1 MSDIAPA
8 DVKRKGRFGWP
19 AIYGAAVL
27 ILGGALVWLIRA
39 TPVKDGAR
47 DWTAPMVPG
56 GWMAWTF
63 PVALF
68 FWVIAGLL
76 VIFTILAIRFPETPR
91 TGILRIETTRGDRL
105 FITLLGSAFI
115 CLGWLFFAGPPVW
128 WGLAL
133 CLFYALA
140 VFAWV

>member
-1 MSDIAPA
+1 MSMTPTAPIHRRA
-8 DVKRKGRFGWP
+8 NWP
-19 AIYGAAVL
+19 MVYGIAAV
-27 ILGGALVWLIRA
+27 ILGAVLAFLIWA
-39 TPVKDGAR
+39 TPVTEEGAKD
-47 DWTAPMVPG
+47 WFAPMIPG

-68 FWVIAGLL
+68 FWIIASLL

-91 TGILRIETTRGDRL
+91 RGILRFETTRGDRL

-115 CLGWLFFAGPPVW
+115 CLVWLFFAGPPVW

-133 CLFYALA
+133 CLVWAIA
-140 VFAWV
+140 VFALV